1 MFANEIK
8 ATIEKRTK
16 YPINGLSPLL
26 TLKGGTLY
34 QVRIKNVTDAKKI
47 NKEIKII
54 NDLIFFS
61 DFITLYILGENWFI
75 GSLYVFL
82 ASVAKETSLL
92 LCTISI
98 VSLLWIGLYFITYLY
113 ILLIIYKRS
122 IIKYYWE
129 A

>member
-61 DFITLYILGENWFI
+61 DFITLYILRRI
-75 GSLYVFL
+75 IDSLD
-82 ASVAKETSLL
+82 
-92 LCTISI
+92 
-98 VSLLWIGLYFITYLY
+98 LYMFF
-113 ILLIIYKRS
+113 
-122 IIKYYWE
+122 
-129 A
+129 